1 MISLSQ
7 AYTQR
12 KKVILM
18 KKKIVTSLAAMM
30 AVGAACAFA
39 ANPFVDVPSDSWA
52 YKSVVELADA
62 GIIQGVDG
70 QYFQGNRN
78 ITRYEAAEMVAKA
91 MAHMDKASVEQRAL
105 INKLA
110 DEYAD
115 ELNNLGVRV
124 ANLERNADKVKWNG
138 LVEYTYTSTRHDAG
152 TTDKGRKLNDN
163 DLTFRLEPKA
173 EVNKNW
179 DVHARLD
186 ADTKLDSDKG
196 GLYDGK
202 VELKRVWAEGHY
214 DNFNVKLGKLPNAIN
229 LLSTT
234 DDPYSGAAVTFGND
248 LKVTLEAG
256 RLDATQFIDM
266 GRDIKG
272 QWKDNIFKDGDDTV
286 NFQAINIGYAKNK
299 FYGNMGYEHMDGAML
314 DVDKLVKPYTNDND
328 SEYKANIW
336 FANAGYRFDHNSFF
350 KAEYAQNTEADNYDN
365 AYSFE
370 YDYKGAQQQ
379 NKGSW
384 GMYLAYRNLGQYAAP
399 WSTYGDGVDGG
410 QKGIEVGT
418 GYTLFKNVQLFAKY
432 FNGKDIA
439 ADKDA
444 EKLFGRIDVFF

>member
-1 MISLSQ
+1 
-7 AYTQR
+7 
-12 KKVILM
+12 M
-18 KKKIVTSLAAMM
+18 KKTLVSALTTALV
-30 AVGAACAFA
+30 VGAASTTFAA
-39 ANPFVDVPSDSWA
+39 ANPFSDVPADHWA
-52 YKSVVELADA
+52 YDAVSQLAAD
-62 GIIQGVDG
+62 GVIEGYGDTT
-70 QYFQGNRN
+70 FRGNQN
-78 ITRYEAAEMVAKA
+78 ITRYEMAQMVAKA
-91 MAHMDKASVEQRAL
+91 MAKSDVSAADKAL
-105 INKLA
+105 IDKLA
-110 DEYAD
+110 AEFSD
-115 ELNNLGVRV
+115 ELGNLGVRV
-124 ANLERNADKVKWNG
+124 SNLERNADKVKWNG
-138 LVEYTYTSTRHDAG
+138 VLEYTYTSTRHDAG
-152 TTDKGRKLNDN
+152 TTAKERKNNVDEYV
-163 DLTFRLEPKA
+163 FRLEPKA

-186 ADTKLDSDKG
+186 ANGLMDTDG
-196 GLYDGK
+196 GKDTYDVK
-202 VELKRVWAEGHY
+202 LKRVWAEGNY

-234 DDPYSGAAVTFGND
+234 DDPYSGAAVTFGKD

-256 RLDATQFIDM
+256 RLALSQFDDM
-266 GRDIKG
+266 GRNLKG
-272 QWKDNIFKDGDDTV
+272 QTNSNIFKSSDDTAS
-286 NFQAINIGYAKNK
+286 FQAINLGYAKNK
-299 FYGNMGYEHMDGAML
+299 FYGNTGYEHLDGATL
-314 DVDKLVKPYTNDND
+314 DYDVDSILKTKPYTNDKD
-328 SEYKANIW
+328 KEYKANIW
-336 FANAGYRFDHNSFF
+336 FVNAGYRFDHNSFF
-350 KAEYAQNTEADNYDN
+350 KAEYAQNTEADNYDD

>member
-1 MISLSQ
+1 
-7 AYTQR
+7 
-12 KKVILM
+12 M
-18 KKKIVTSLAAMM
+18 KKTLVSALTTALV
-30 AVGAACAFA
+30 VGAASTTFA
-39 ANPFVDVPSDSWA
+39 ATNPFSDVPADHWA
-52 YKSVVELADA
+52 YDAVSQLAAD
-62 GIIQGVDG
+62 GVIEGYGDTT
-70 QYFQGNRN
+70 FRGNQN
-78 ITRYEAAEMVAKA
+78 ITRYEMAQMIAKA
-91 MAHMDKASVEQRAL
+91 MAKSDVSAADKAL
-105 INKLA
+105 IDKLA
-110 DEYAD
+110 AEFSD

-124 ANLERNADKVKWNG
+124 SNLERNADMVKWNG

-152 TTDKGRKLNDN
+152 TTDKERKLNDN

-186 ADTKLDSDKG
+186 ADIKLDSDKG
-196 GLYDGK
+196 HDGT
-202 VELKRVWAEGHY
+202 VDLKRVWAEGHY

-229 LLSTT
+229 LISTT

-248 LKVTLEAG
+248 LKVTLEGG
-256 RLDATQFIDM
+256 RIDASQFGDM
-266 GRDIKG
+266 GRNIKG
-272 QWKDNIFKDGDDTV
+272 QSDSKVFDSSDDTV
-286 NFQAINIGYAKNK
+286 SFQAINLGYAKNK
-299 FYGNMGYEHMDGAML
+299 FYGNMGYEHMDGATL
-314 DVDKLVKPYTNDND
+314 NYENKNKDYNDSILSAKPYTNDKD
-328 SEYKANIW
+328 KEYKANIW
-336 FANAGYRFDHNSFF
+336 FVNAGYRFDHNSFF
-350 KAEYAQNTEADNYDN
+350 KAEYAKNTKADNYDD

-384 GMYLAYRNLGQYAAP
+384 GMYLAYRKLGQYATP

-444 EKLFGRIDVFF
+444 QKLFGRVDVFF

>member
-1 MISLSQ
+1 
-7 AYTQR
+7 
-12 KKVILM
+12 M
-18 KKKIVTSLAAMM
+18 KKTLVSALTTALV
-30 AVGAACAFA
+30 VGAASTTFAA
-39 ANPFVDVPSDSWA
+39 ANPFSDVPADHWA
-52 YKSVVELADA
+52 YDAVSQLAAD
-62 GIIQGVDG
+62 GVIEGYGDTT
-70 QYFQGNRN
+70 FRGNQN
-78 ITRYEAAEMVAKA
+78 ITRYEMAQMIAKA
-91 MAHMDKASVEQRAL
+91 MAKSDVSAADKAL
-105 INKLA
+105 IDKLA
-110 DEYAD
+110 AEFSD
-115 ELNNLGVRV
+115 ELGNLGVRV
-124 ANLERNADKVKWNG
+124 SNLERNADMVKWNG

-152 TTDKGRKLNDN
+152 MTDKERKLNDN
-163 DLTFRLEPKA
+163 DLTLRLEPKA

-186 ADTKLDSDKG
+186 ADIKLDSDKG
-196 GLYDGK
+196 HDGT
-202 VELKRVWAEGHY
+202 VDLKRVWAEGHY

-229 LLSTT
+229 LISTT

-248 LKVTLEAG
+248 LKVTLEGG
-256 RLDATQFIDM
+256 RIDASQFGDM
-266 GRDIKG
+266 GRNIKG
-272 QWKDNIFKDGDDTV
+272 QSDSKVFDSSDDTV
-286 NFQAINIGYAKNK
+286 SFQAINLGYAKNK
-299 FYGNMGYEHMDGAML
+299 FYGNMGYEHMDGATL
-314 DVDKLVKPYTNDND
+314 NYENKNKDYNDSILSAKPYTNDKD
-328 SEYKANIW
+328 KEYKANIW
-336 FANAGYRFDHNSFF
+336 FVNAGYRFDHNSFF
-350 KAEYAQNTEADNYDN
+350 KAEYAQNTEADNYDD

-444 EKLFGRIDVFF
+444 QKLFGRVDVFF

>member
-1 MISLSQ
+1 
-7 AYTQR
+7 
-12 KKVILM
+12 M
-18 KKKIVTSLAAMM
+18 KKTLVSALTTALV
-30 AVGAACAFA
+30 VGAASTTFAA
-39 ANPFVDVPSDSWA
+39 ANPFSDVPADHWA
-52 YKSVVELADA
+52 YDAVSQLAAD
-62 GIIQGVDG
+62 GVIEGYGDTT
-70 QYFQGNRN
+70 FRGNQN
-78 ITRYEAAEMVAKA
+78 ITRYEMAQMIAKA
-91 MAHMDKASVEQRAL
+91 MAKSDVSAADKAL
-105 INKLA
+105 IDKLA
-110 DEYAD
+110 AEFSD
-115 ELNNLGVRV
+115 ELGNLGVRV
-124 ANLERNADKVKWNG
+124 SNLERNADMVKWNG

-152 TTDKGRKLNDN
+152 TTDKERKLNDN

-186 ADTKLDSDKG
+186 ADIKLDSDKG
-196 GLYDGK
+196 HDGT
-202 VELKRVWAEGHY
+202 VDLKRVWAEGHY

-229 LLSTT
+229 LISTT

-248 LKVTLEAG
+248 LKVTLEGG
-256 RLDATQFIDM
+256 RIDASQFGDM
-266 GRDIKG
+266 GRNIKG
-272 QWKDNIFKDGDDTV
+272 QSDSKVFDSSDDTV
-286 NFQAINIGYAKNK
+286 SFQAINLGYAKNK
-299 FYGNMGYEHMDGAML
+299 FYGNMGYEHMDGATL
-314 DVDKLVKPYTNDND
+314 NYENKNKDYNDSILSAKPYTNDKD
-328 SEYKANIW
+328 KEYKANIW
-336 FANAGYRFDHNSFF
+336 FVNAGYRFDHNSFF
-350 KAEYAQNTEADNYDN
+350 KAEYAKNTKADNYDD

-384 GMYLAYRNLGQYAAP
+384 GMYLAYRKLGQYATP

-444 EKLFGRIDVFF
+444 QKLFGRVDVFF

>member
-1 MISLSQ
+1 
-7 AYTQR
+7 
-12 KKVILM
+12 M
-18 KKKIVTSLAAMM
+18 KKTLVSALTTALV
-30 AVGAACAFA
+30 VGAASTTFA
-39 ANPFVDVPSDSWA
+39 ATNPFSDVPADHWA
-52 YKSVVELADA
+52 YDAVSQLAAD
-62 GIIQGVDG
+62 GVIEGYGDTT
-70 QYFQGNRN
+70 FRGNQN
-78 ITRYEAAEMVAKA
+78 ITRYEMAQMIAKA
-91 MAHMDKASVEQRAL
+91 MAKSDVSAADKAL
-105 INKLA
+105 IDKLA
-110 DEYAD
+110 AEFSD
-115 ELNNLGVRV
+115 ELGNLGVRV
-124 ANLERNADKVKWNG
+124 SNLERNADMVKWNG

-152 TTDKGRKLNDN
+152 TTDKERKLNDN

-186 ADTKLDSDKG
+186 ADIKLDSDKG
-196 GLYDGK
+196 HDGT
-202 VELKRVWAEGHY
+202 VDLKRVWAEGHY

-229 LLSTT
+229 LISTT

-248 LKVTLEAG
+248 LKVTLEGG
-256 RLDATQFIDM
+256 RIDASQFGDM
-266 GRDIKG
+266 GRNIKG
-272 QWKDNIFKDGDDTV
+272 QSDSKVFDSSDDTV
-286 NFQAINIGYAKNK
+286 SFQAINLGYAKNK
-299 FYGNMGYEHMDGAML
+299 FYGNMGYEHMDGATL
-314 DVDKLVKPYTNDND
+314 NYENKNKDYNDSILSAKPYTNDKD
-328 SEYKANIW
+328 KEYKANIW
-336 FANAGYRFDHNSFF
+336 FVNAGYRFDHNSFF
-350 KAEYAQNTEADNYDN
+350 KAEYAQNTEADNYDD

-444 EKLFGRIDVFF
+444 QKLFGRVDVFF

>member
-1 MISLSQ
+1 
-7 AYTQR
+7 
-12 KKVILM
+12 M
-18 KKKIVTSLAAMM
+18 KKTLVSALTTALV
-30 AVGAACAFA
+30 VGAASTTFAA
-39 ANPFVDVPSDSWA
+39 ANPFSDVPADHWA
-52 YKSVVELADA
+52 YDAVSQLAAD
-62 GIIQGVDG
+62 GVIEGYGDTT
-70 QYFQGNRN
+70 FRGNQN
-78 ITRYEAAEMVAKA
+78 ITRYEMAQMIAKA
-91 MAHMDKASVEQRAL
+91 MAKSDVSAADKAL
-105 INKLA
+105 IDKLA
-110 DEYAD
+110 AEFSD
-115 ELNNLGVRV
+115 ELGNLGVRV
-124 ANLERNADKVKWNG
+124 SNLERNADMVKWNG

-152 TTDKGRKLNDN
+152 TTDKERKLNDN

-186 ADTKLDSDKG
+186 ADIKLDSDKG
-196 GLYDGK
+196 HDGT
-202 VELKRVWAEGHY
+202 VDLKRVWAEGHY

-229 LLSTT
+229 LISTT

-248 LKVTLEAG
+248 LKVTLEGG
-256 RLDATQFIDM
+256 RIDASQFGDM
-266 GRDIKG
+266 GRNIKG
-272 QWKDNIFKDGDDTV
+272 QSDSKVFDSSDDTV
-286 NFQAINIGYAKNK
+286 SFQAINLGYAKNK
-299 FYGNMGYEHMDGAML
+299 FYGNMGYEHMDGATL
-314 DVDKLVKPYTNDND
+314 NYENKNRDYNDSILSAKPYTNDKD
-328 SEYKANIW
+328 KEYKANIW
-336 FANAGYRFDHNSFF
+336 FVNAGYRFDHNSFF
-350 KAEYAQNTEADNYDN
+350 KAEYAQNTEADNYDD

-444 EKLFGRIDVFF
+444 QKLFGRVDVFF

>member
-1 MISLSQ
+1 
-7 AYTQR
+7 
-12 KKVILM
+12 M
-18 KKKIVTSLAAMM
+18 KKTLVSALTTALV
-30 AVGAACAFA
+30 VGAASTTFAA
-39 ANPFVDVPSDSWA
+39 ANPFSDVPADHWA
-52 YKSVVELADA
+52 YDAVSQLAAD
-62 GIIQGVDG
+62 GVIEGYGDTT
-70 QYFQGNRN
+70 FRGNQN
-78 ITRYEAAEMVAKA
+78 ITRYEMAQMVAKA
-91 MAHMDKASVEQRAL
+91 MAKSDVSAADKAL
-105 INKLA
+105 IDKLVA
-110 DEYAD
+110 EFSD

-124 ANLERNADKVKWNG
+124 ANLERNADKVRWNG
-138 LVEYTYTSTRHDAG
+138 LLEYTYTSTRHDAG

-229 LLSTT
+229 LISTT

-248 LKVTLEAG
+248 LKVTFEVG
-256 RLDATQFIDM
+256 RIDAATQFIDM
-266 GRDIKG
+266 GRDSKG
-272 QWKDNIFKDGDDTV
+272 QWKDNIFKNGDDTV
-286 NFQAINIGYAKNK
+286 NFQAINLGSAKDK
-299 FYGNMGYEHMDGAML
+299 FYGNTGYEHMDGATL
-314 DVDKLVKPYTNDND
+314 DTDKLVKPYTNDND

-336 FANAGYRFDHNSFF
+336 FANAGYRFDHNNFF
-350 KAEYAQNTEADNYDN
+350 KAEYAKNTKADNYDD

-410 QKGIEVGT
+410 QKGWEVGT

-444 EKLFGRIDVFF
+444 EKLFGRVDVFF

>member
-1 MISLSQ
+1 
-7 AYTQR
+7 
-12 KKVILM
+12 M
-18 KKKIVTSLAAMM
+18 KKTLVSALTTALV
-30 AVGAACAFA
+30 VGAASTTFAA
-39 ANPFVDVPSDSWA
+39 ANPFSDVPADHWA
-52 YKSVVELADA
+52 YDAVSQLAAD
-62 GIIQGVDG
+62 GVIEGYGDTT
-70 QYFQGNRN
+70 FRGNQN
-78 ITRYEAAEMVAKA
+78 ITRYEMAQMIAKA
-91 MAHMDKASVEQRAL
+91 MAKSDVSAADKAL
-105 INKLA
+105 IDKLA
-110 DEYAD
+110 AEFSD
-115 ELNNLGVRV
+115 ELGNLGVRV
-124 ANLERNADKVKWNG
+124 SNLERNADMVKWNG

-152 TTDKGRKLNDN
+152 TTDKERKLNDN

-186 ADTKLDSDKG
+186 ADIKLDSDKG
-196 GLYDGK
+196 HDGT
-202 VELKRVWAEGHY
+202 VDLKRVWAEGHY

-229 LLSTT
+229 LISTT

-248 LKVTLEAG
+248 LKVTLEGG
-256 RLDATQFIDM
+256 RIDASQFGDM
-266 GRDIKG
+266 GRNIKG
-272 QWKDNIFKDGDDTV
+272 QSDSKVFDSSDDTV
-286 NFQAINIGYAKNK
+286 SFQAINLGYAKNK
-299 FYGNMGYEHMDGAML
+299 FYGNMGYEHMDGATL
-314 DVDKLVKPYTNDND
+314 NYENKNKDYNDSILSAKPYTNDKD
-328 SEYKANIW
+328 KEYKANIW
-336 FANAGYRFDHNSFF
+336 FVNAGYRFDHNSFF
-350 KAEYAQNTEADNYDN
+350 KAEYAQNTEADNYDD

-444 EKLFGRIDVFF
+444 QKLFGRVDVFF

>member
-1 MISLSQ
+1 
-7 AYTQR
+7 
-12 KKVILM
+12 M
-18 KKKIVTSLAAMM
+18 KKTLVSALTTALV
-30 AVGAACAFA
+30 VGAASTTFAA
-39 ANPFVDVPSDSWA
+39 ANPFSDVPADHWA
-52 YKSVVELADA
+52 YDAVSQLAAD
-62 GIIQGVDG
+62 GVIEGYGDTT
-70 QYFQGNRN
+70 FRGNQN
-78 ITRYEAAEMVAKA
+78 ITRYEMAQMVAKA
-91 MAHMDKASVEQRAL
+91 MAKSDVSAADKAL
-105 INKLA
+105 IDKLA
-110 DEYAD
+110 AEFSD
-115 ELNNLGVRV
+115 ELGNLGVRV
-124 ANLERNADKVKWNG
+124 SNLERNADKVKWNG
-138 LVEYTYTSTRHDAG
+138 VLEYTYTSTRHDAG
-152 TTDKGRKLNDN
+152 TNNKERKNNVDEYV
-163 DLTFRLEPKA
+163 FRLEPKA

-186 ADTKLDSDKG
+186 ANGLMDTDG
-196 GLYDGK
+196 GKDTYDVK
-202 VELKRVWAEGHY
+202 LKRVWAEGHY

-248 LKVTLEAG
+248 LKVTLEGG
-256 RLDATQFIDM
+256 RIDASQFDDM
-266 GRDIKG
+266 GRNIKG
-272 QWKDNIFKDGDDTV
+272 QSDSKVFDSSDDTV
-286 NFQAINIGYAKNK
+286 SFQAINLGYAKNK
-299 FYGNMGYEHMDGAML
+299 FYGNMGYEHMDGATL
-314 DVDKLVKPYTNDND
+314 NYENKNDYNDPILSAKPYTNDKD
-328 SEYKANIW
+328 KEYKANIW
-336 FANAGYRFDHNSFF
+336 FVNAGYRFDHNSFF
-350 KAEYAQNTEADNYDN
+350 KAEYAQNTEADNYDD

>member
-1 MISLSQ
+1 
-7 AYTQR
+7 
-12 KKVILM
+12 M
-18 KKKIVTSLAAMM
+18 KKTLVSALTTALV
-30 AVGAACAFA
+30 VGAASTTFAA
-39 ANPFVDVPSDSWA
+39 ANPFSDVPADHWA
-52 YKSVVELADA
+52 YDAVSQLAAD
-62 GIIQGVDG
+62 GVIEGYGDTT
-70 QYFQGNRN
+70 FRGNQN
-78 ITRYEAAEMVAKA
+78 ITRYEMAQMIAKA
-91 MAHMDKASVEQRAL
+91 MAKSDVSAADKAL
-105 INKLA
+105 IDKLA
-110 DEYAD
+110 AEFSD
-115 ELNNLGVRV
+115 ELGNLGVRV
-124 ANLERNADKVKWNG
+124 SNLERNADMVKWNG

-152 TTDKGRKLNDN
+152 TTDKERKLNDN

-186 ADTKLDSDKG
+186 ADIKLDSDKG
-196 GLYDGK
+196 HDGT
-202 VELKRVWAEGHY
+202 VDLKRVWAEGHY

-229 LLSTT
+229 LISTT

-248 LKVTLEAG
+248 LKVTLEGG
-256 RLDATQFIDM
+256 RIDASQFGDM
-266 GRDIKG
+266 GRNIKG
-272 QWKDNIFKDGDDTV
+272 QSDSKVFDSSDDTV
-286 NFQAINIGYAKNK
+286 SFQAINLGYAKNK
-299 FYGNMGYEHMDGAML
+299 FYGNMGYEHMDGATL
-314 DVDKLVKPYTNDND
+314 NYENKNKDYNDSILSAKPYTNDKD
-328 SEYKANIW
+328 KEYKANIW
-336 FANAGYRFDHNSFF
+336 FVNAGYRFDHNSFF
-350 KAEYAQNTEADNYDN
+350 KAEYAQNTEADNYDD

-444 EKLFGRIDVFF
+444 EKLFGRVDVFF

>member
-1 MISLSQ
+1 
-7 AYTQR
+7 
-12 KKVILM
+12 M
-18 KKKIVTSLAAMM
+18 KKTLVSALTTALV
-30 AVGAACAFA
+30 VGAASTTFAA
-39 ANPFVDVPSDSWA
+39 ANPFSDVPADHWA
-52 YKSVVELADA
+52 YDAVSQLAAD
-62 GIIQGVDG
+62 GVIEGYGDTT
-70 QYFQGNRN
+70 FRGNQN
-78 ITRYEAAEMVAKA
+78 ITRYEMAQMIAKA
-91 MAHMDKASVEQRAL
+91 MAKSDVSAADKAL
-105 INKLA
+105 IDKLA
-110 DEYAD
+110 AEFSD
-115 ELNNLGVRV
+115 ELGNLGVRV
-124 ANLERNADKVKWNG
+124 SNLERNADKVKWNG

-152 TTDKGRKLNDN
+152 TNNGERKANDD
-163 DLTFRLEPKA
+163 DLVFRLEPKA

-186 ADTKLDSDKG
+186 ADIKLDSDKG
-196 GLYDGK
+196 HDGK
-202 VELKRVWAEGHY
+202 VELKRVWAEGNY

-229 LLSTT
+229 LISTT
-234 DDPYSGAAVTFGND
+234 DDPYSGAAVTFGKD

-256 RLDATQFIDM
+256 RLDLDQFGDM
-266 GRDIKG
+266 GRNFQG
-272 QWKDNIFKDGDDTV
+272 QTKNIFTDDDTAS
-286 NFQAINIGYAKNK
+286 FQAINLGYAKNK
-299 FYGNMGYEHMDGAML
+299 FYGNTGYEHLSGATL
-314 DVDKLVKPYTNDND
+314 DYGADILKAKLYTNDKD
-328 SEYKANIW
+328 KEYKANIW
-336 FANAGYRFDHNSFF
+336 FVNAGYRFDHNSFF

-418 GYTLFKNVQLFAKY
+418 TYTAFKNIQFIAKY